1 MAFPVLT
8 TVGGRVLAF
17 DVSLEEQCVRDGD
30 VLCLAIQ
37 HFTEAERGEVV
48 GKVCHGRAY
57 LSCREVHHWHTV
69 HTLTWNSVLEQMKY
83 MWPVC
88 LRTLTFGGDFD
99 QSLGDVTFPH
109 GLQSL
114 TFGEWFRQSLDNVTL
129 PDGLGS
135 LTFGDF
141 FDQTLDD
148 VTLPCGLQSLTFG
161 SGFNQSLDKVTL
173 PHGLRILT
181 CGGWLCQNLHNVL
194 LPAGCIVRTLV
205 A

>member
-48 GKVCHGRAY
+48 GEVCHGRAY

-69 HTLTWNSVLEQMKY
+69 HTLTWNVVLEQMKY

-114 TFGEWFRQSLDNVTL
+114 TYGEWFRQSLDNITL
-129 PDGLGS
+129 PDGLR
-135 LTFGDF
+135 
-141 FDQTLDD
+141 
-148 VTLPCGLQSLTFG
+148 SLTFG
-161 SGFNQSLDKVTL
+161 SGFNQSLDRATL
-173 PHGLRILT
+173 PHGFWGLAFGHWFCQSLDDAILPGCLRILT
-181 CGGWLCQNLHNVL
+181 CGDWLCQNLYSVL
-194 LPAGCIVRTLV
+194 LLAGFIVRTLV